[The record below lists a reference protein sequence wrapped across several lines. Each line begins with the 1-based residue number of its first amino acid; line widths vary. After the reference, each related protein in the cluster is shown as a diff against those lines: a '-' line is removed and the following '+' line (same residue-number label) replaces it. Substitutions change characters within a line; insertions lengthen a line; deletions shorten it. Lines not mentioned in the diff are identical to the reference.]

1 MWVKKLAIVTKV
13 FVDTNIF
20 LRFLTNDDPAKAK
33 RVELLFRKA
42 VQGNISL
49 ITSLLVIAEI
59 VWTLESFYH
68 LTKTD
73 IASKVETILNTPHL
87 FCPQAEMIIMALDL
101 YVQENIDF
109 IDAVHAHDLLTQGL
123 SQIATY
129 DHKHFKRVPWLEIY
143 PI

>member
-1 MWVKKLAIVTKV
+1 M
-13 FVDTNIF
+13 
-20 LRFLTNDDPAKAK
+20 
-33 RVELLFRKA
+33 LFRQAIQDKI
-42 VQGNISL
+42 QL

-59 VWTLESFYH
+59 VWTLESYYH

-73 IASKVETILNTPHL
+73 IASKVETILNTPNL
-87 FCPQAEMIIMALDL
+87 LCPEAEIIIMALDL

-109 IDAVHAHDLLTQGL
+109 IDAFHAHDLQAQGL
-123 SQIATY
+123 TQIATY

>member
-1 MWVKKLAIVTKV
+1 MIVAKV
-13 FVDTNIF
+13 FVDTNVF

-33 RVELLFRKA
+33 RVEILFRQAIKG
-42 VQGNISL
+42 QIQL
-49 ITSLLVIAEI
+49 ITSLLVMAEI

-73 IASKVETILNTPHL
+73 IASKVETILNTPNL
-87 FCPQAEMIIMALDL
+87 LCPQAEIIVMALDL

-109 IDAVHAHDLLTQGL
+109 IDAFHAHDLQTQGV

>member
-1 MWVKKLAIVTKV
+1 VIVTRV
-13 FVDTNIF
+13 FVDTNVF
-20 LRFLTNDDPAKAK
+20 LRFLTNDDPVKAK
-33 RVELLFRKA
+33 RAETLFRQAIKG
-42 VQGNISL
+42 QIQL
-49 ITSLLVIAEI
+49 ITGLLVMAEI

-73 IASKVETILNTPHL
+73 IASKVETILNTPNL
-87 FCPQAEMIIMALDL
+87 LCPQAEIIVMALDL

-109 IDAVHAHDLLTQGL
+109 IDAFHAHDLQTQGL

>member
-1 MWVKKLAIVTKV
+1 MIVTRV
-13 FVDTNIF
+13 FVDTNVF
-20 LRFLTNDDPAKAK
+20 LRFLTNDDPVKAK
-33 RVELLFRKA
+33 RAETLFRQAIKG
-42 VQGNISL
+42 QIQL
-49 ITSLLVIAEI
+49 ITGLLVMAEI

-73 IASKVETILNTPHL
+73 IASKVETILNTPNL
-87 FCPQAEMIIMALDL
+87 LCPQAEIIVMALDL

-109 IDAVHAHDLLTQGL
+109 IDAFHAHDLQTQGL

>member
-1 MWVKKLAIVTKV
+1 MIVTKV
-13 FVDTNIF
+13 FVDTNVF
-20 LRFLTNDDPAKAK
+20 LRFLTNDDPVKAK
-33 RVELLFRKA
+33 RVETLFRQAIKG
-42 VQGNISL
+42 QIQL
-49 ITSLLVIAEI
+49 ITSLLVMAEI

-73 IASKVETILNTPHL
+73 IASKVETILNTPNL
-87 FCPQAEMIIMALDL
+87 LCPQAEIIVMALDL

-109 IDAVHAHDLLTQGL
+109 IDAFHAHDLQTQGL

-129 DHKHFKRVPWLEIY
+129 DHKHFKRIPWLEIY